1 MDTKRLEDL
10 LAAMTRVGASALHL
24 VPGRAPSLRVQR
36 RFVGGDETTVTPAEV
51 EELLRD
57 MLFSDHREQ
66 LARDGH
72 VEVLYVSRS
81 GRRYRAS
88 AAEAFGHCSLVL
100 RPVPEVPPRL
110 ESLELPEQ
118 VAGFARCRS
127 GFVAIAGF
135 FGAGKSTT
143 LAGLVEQLNEDPTRH
158 IVTIEDSIQ
167 FVHQNG
173 AALLHQRE
181 VGTHV
186 ASVAAGV
193 RQAVASGACVL
204 VIGELRCG
212 EALDA
217 AITAAESGCLVF
229 AGVEAGS
236 IQGAITELSALVPL
250 EDRPRLRTRL
260 SRVLRGA
267 TAQSLLHRSH
277 KAGRIPVVEVL
288 VGSPAARA
296 IVRKGALGDL
306 QALMQRCRGL
316 GMQTMD
322 ISLRSLLARHLVGQ
336 DEAMLHATD
345 RDEVL
350 ARVPGPAGA
359 R

>member
-1 MDTKRLEDL
+1 MDTTRLETL
-10 LAAMTRVGASALHL
+10 LTAMTRVGASALHL
-24 VPGRAPSLRVQR
+24 VPGRAPALRVQR
-36 RFVGGDETTVTPAEV
+36 RFVSGDETSVQQADV
-51 EELLRD
+51 DELLRD

-66 LARDGH
+66 MARCGH

-143 LAGLVEQLNEDPTRH
+143 LAGLVEQLM
-158 IVTIEDSIQ
+158 
-167 FVHQNG
+167 HQNG